1 MKNNNDF
8 ERTIQFGEKALRH
21 LRANIAPAYPRNYEL
36 WFTYVAGFNRHL
48 NEALNDAIRTHG
60 QVPEEVMDEIYDEF
74 LSPSRISDRVEAV
87 NSKFIK
93 EFEHLMGALDDASE
107 STSNYGESLSRA
119 NQQLTSVDGSEQV
132 RSVVSRLIEATK
144 EMEERSQSLEDNLAA
159 SRQQIDVLHET
170 LEAVRTESM
179 TDALTG
185 IANRKRFDQSLKT
198 AIIEA
203 TELQVPLAL
212 IFGDIDHFKK
222 FNDTFGH
229 QTGDQVLR
237 LVAHALRSN
246 VKGRDLAARY
256 GGEEFAVIMPQT
268 EIEAAIIVANQIR
281 EAIMAKEL
289 VKKSTG
295 ESLGTITMSF
305 GVAIYRA
312 GEQGDELIARADA
325 ALYKAKHA
333 GRNQVISEYDASS
346 MEDSLSD
353 AVSEKMDDVA

>member
-1 MKNNNDF
+1 MKKNKDF

-36 WFTYVAGFNRHL
+36 WFTYVAGFNRKL
-48 NEALNDAIRTHG
+48 NEALNDAIRKYG
-60 QVPEEVMDEIYDEF
+60 QVPEEAMDEIYDEF
-74 LSPSRISDRVEAV
+74 LSPSRITDRVEAV

-93 EFEHLMGALDDASE
+93 EFEHLMETLDDASE
-107 STSNYGESLSRA
+107 STSDYGKSLSNA
-119 NQQLTSVDGSEQV
+119 SHQLTSANGREQINLI
-132 RSVVSRLIEATK
+132 VSRLIESTR
-144 EMEERSQSLEDNLAA
+144 EMEERSKDLEDKLAS

-185 IANRKRFDQSLKT
+185 IANRKRFDQTLQTSILE
-198 AIIEA
+198 AIEIQE
-203 TELQVPLAL
+203 PLAL

-237 LVAHALRSN
+237 LVSHALRSN

-256 GGEEFAVIMPQT
+256 GGEEFAIILPHTDVN
-268 EIEAAIIVANQIR
+268 AAQIVANQIR

-305 GVAIYRA
+305 GIAIYRA
-312 GEQGDELIARADA
+312 GEDGDSFISRADT
-325 ALYKAKHA
+325 ALYAAKRA
-333 GRNQVISEYDASS
+333 GRNCVITEFDPQVNNIE
-346 MEDSLSD
+346 
-353 AVSEKMDDVA
+353 DVA